1 MGGGVGGF
9 PPRRF
14 EEQYH
19 CYSVAYADKADLEVR
34 ECGTVLDWTVLSL
47 PIWDCEKP
55 ILWYGE
61 IRGGTERDIEP
72 HDTGGY
78 VYFTGIAGYIFA
90 FLTQQ
95 FDSWLSPKTERRQD
109 FIASL
114 CV

>member
-1 MGGGVGGF
+1 VAFRHGGSKSNTIVIPLRTRTRLIWRYVSVGL
-9 PPRRF
+9 
-14 EEQYH
+14 Y
-19 CYSVAYADKADLEVR
+19 
-34 ECGTVLDWTVLSL
+34 WTVLSL
-47 PIWDCEKP
+47 PIWDCEKS
-55 ILWYGE
+55 ILCYGE

-78 VYFTGIAGYIFA
+78 VYFTGIDGYIFA